1 MGYLVTDVTI
11 SKWVILNRGRALAIS
26 CVSGSL
32 SNIIMTPIISVFAIM
47 ASGWRTLF
55 VVFAVVTWFFI
66 LIPSASLMRRSP

>member
-11 SKWVILNRGRALAIS
+11 SKWFILNRGRALAIS

-32 SNIIMTPIISVFAIM
+32 SNIIMTPISVFAIM

-66 LIPSASLMRRSP
+66 LIPSATLMRRSP